1 MFCVIHQC
9 MTRGLMTNFGRKI
22 KTNCVRLDNDGGI
35 FETLDSI
42 SCYLLY
48 LFINVIQHLL
58 QDYIGIKIDIW
69 ISICCLIADIRPS
82 HPSPL
87 PLQGTFEVTCGGE
100 RGRRNVVRYC
110 GWFNDQAIAPCFAR
124 SSSGVV
130 MRCGGWFSCDST
142 YVNNN
147 GEADKWL
154 RIGEG
159 RRRNFHKETY
169 RKYIY

>member
-58 QDYIGIKIDIW
+58 QDYIGIKIDI
-69 ISICCLIADIRPS
+69 
-82 HPSPL
+82 
-87 PLQGTFEVTCGGE
+87 
-100 RGRRNVVRYC
+100 
-110 GWFNDQAIAPCFAR
+110 
-124 SSSGVV
+124 
-130 MRCGGWFSCDST
+130 
-142 YVNNN
+142 
-147 GEADKWL
+147 
-154 RIGEG
+154 
-159 RRRNFHKETY
+159 
-169 RKYIY
+169 